1 MTRAGEKWKHE
12 KLLMIGF
19 TLIVA
24 IGGLVTAAAWFIE
37 TKVFPGPTESLAE
50 YPAYQSFY
58 PSPAFDFLP
67 QTIPIDAA
75 DAAVQLWPGV
85 LQAPTSIQLRLVWP
99 DQNAFASE
107 LQRLEALDQTQ
118 AIRAA
123 ESPNEEFMLMAQT
136 HTNTTRLQWIG
147 NLQQWLAHAPD
158 RRIILM
164 HCDTSHEQT
173 GAVAICPATLTIY
186 YCAVPV
192 VRC

>member
-1 MTRAGEKWKHE
+1 MTRAGGNWKHE

-19 TLIVA
+19 AVVVA
-24 IGGLVTAAAWFIE
+24 LGGLVAAASWFIE
-37 TKVFPGPTESLAE
+37 TKMFPGPTESLTQ
-50 YPAYQSFY
+50 YPAYHNVF
-58 PSPAFDFLP
+58 PSPGFDFLP
-67 QTIPIDAA
+67 KTIPSNAA

-85 LQAPTSIQLRLVWP
+85 LQALTSIQLRLVWP

-147 NLQQWLAHAPD
+147 ILQQWLAHAPD
-158 RRIILM
+158 RRIMLM
-164 HCDTSHEQT
+164 HCDASHEQT
-173 GAVAICPATLTIY
+173 GAVAVCPRTLTVY
-186 YCAVPV
+186 YCAQFQ
-192 VRC
+192 